1 MMIVTD
7 DNKRNISI
15 GSGILFSVY
24 STLEVRA
31 KRFKKNVPLVEQFLK
46 FGVCEP
52 ENAME
57 TARQFN
63 QLRDEFA
70 KYEPDKAVYDMA
82 DSKKAAPWTGKI
94 SPVITSCANL
104 YATDDGQDLLYEIV
118 SILCYASNAGVKISI
133 QQ

>member
-7 DNKRNISI
+7 DNKRIISI

-24 STLEVRA
+24 STLEVRT
-31 KRFKKNVPLVEQFLK
+31 KRFKKDVPLAEQFLK

-70 KYEPDKAVYDMA
+70 KYEPDKAVYDMT
-82 DSKKAAPWTGKI
+82 DPKKAAPWAGKL
-94 SPVITSCANL
+94 SKVVTSCANL
-104 YATDDGQDLLYEIV
+104 YTTNDGQDLLFEIV
-118 SILCYASNAGVKISI
+118 SILCYASNAGVKVSI